1 MTPREL
7 NFKIQQMDD
16 LVKSRLAALENTVF
30 ENLYQ
35 VGLLQGELRALRTIR
50 ELVLSREQE
59 EED

>member
-7 NFKIQQMDD
+7 NFKIQQLDD
-16 LVKSRLAALENTVF
+16 LIKSRLAALENTVF

-35 VGLLQGELRALRTIR
+35 VGLLQGEVRALRTVR
-50 ELVLSREQE
+50 ELVLSREQD

>member
-7 NFKIQQMDD
+7 NFKIQQLDD
-16 LVKSRLAALENTVF
+16 LIKSRLAALENTVF

-35 VGLLQGELRALRTIR
+35 VGLLQGEVRVLRTVR
-50 ELVLSREQE
+50 ELVLSREQD